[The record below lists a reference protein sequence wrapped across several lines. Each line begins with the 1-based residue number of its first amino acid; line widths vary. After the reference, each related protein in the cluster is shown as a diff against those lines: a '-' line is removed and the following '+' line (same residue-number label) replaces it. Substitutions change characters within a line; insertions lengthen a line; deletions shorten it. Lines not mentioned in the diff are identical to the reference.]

1 MRECCNGP
9 NTLLIGREEAQERA
23 AIGVYILDFG
33 LAKLHELDALDVQT
47 EVTLIRQVAARWDT
61 SSQFY
66 ETFFVGWHIEF
77 AVCLLQASA

>member
-1 MRECCNGP
+1 VYGARVLQPPEYSTN
-9 NTLLIGREEAQERA
+9 RSARA
-23 AIGVYILDFG
+23 GSYRRIYILDFG

-47 EVTLIRQVAARWDT
+47 EVTIIRQVAARWDT